1 MKTENVLGA
10 QLFCIADIDAASYA
24 RLTQLRLGTKEDL
37 NRVKSETPGKLIM
50 TSGFSQVCRAV
61 LFCCWS

>member
-1 MKTENVLGA
+1 MKKENVLRA
-10 QLFCIADIDAASYA
+10 QMFCIADIDAAICVG
-24 RLTQLRLGTKEDL
+24 LTQLRLGTKEDL
-37 NRVKSETPGKLIM
+37 NRGKSERRRKLIM